1 MKTVK
6 PRMTLLSATISALVL
21 VGCQSEPRYEG
32 QQVTVPRQQQ
42 VTVPEA
48 APIGVVTGARNGSA
62 QERTLVAQ
70 DMVGQAW
77 GPALVKMAPPQFTS
91 TERYQGF
98 ADNGVVSTREQPL
111 STFSID
117 VDTGSYSNVRR
128 FLESGQL
135 PPVDAVRTEELV
147 NYFAYDY
154 PVDTAGE
161 VPFSVYTEVAPS
173 PWNAGRHLLHIGI
186 QAVVPE
192 VEEPP
197 ARNLVFLVD
206 VSGSM
211 HQPDKLPLLVSSLK
225 LLTRQLDANDRISLV
240 VYAGGAGVVLEPTPG
255 DQQAAILRA
264 LDSLQAGGGTNGA
277 AGIKEAYALAEAH
290 FVEGGINRVL
300 LATDGDFNV
309 GLSDVDALKRLIE
322 AKRRSGISLT
332 TLGFGT
338 GNYNDHLMEQLA
350 DIGNGNY
357 AYIDSIHE
365 ARKVLVE
372 ELGATLQTVA
382 SDVKIQIEF
391 NPAQVAEYRLV
402 GYENRVLANEDFN
415 NDKVDA
421 GEIGAGH
428 SVTALYELTL
438 VGSDA
443 RMVDPL
449 RYVQPAEVV
458 LEASEELAFLKLRY
472 KRPGSERSELIE
484 RPLTRE
490 QLVAEVGETS
500 NNFRFAAAVAGF
512 GQLLR
517 GNVASGDFGW
527 NEVLSLAEGA
537 QGADVSGYRS
547 GFIGLLRTTR
557 LLAEN

>member
-1 MKTVK
+1 MRSVRRTLLLTAMASGAPGLVWLYYAWVCCRVLPGRLARHASGTAGAAECDIVSQANQLTPFPHTLRLQAHGTTTEEPVMKTVK

-42 VTVPEA
+42 VTVRYA
-48 APIGVVTGARNGSA
+48 APLGVVTGARIGSA

-290 FVEGGINRVL
+290 FVEGGINRV
-300 LATDGDFNV
+300 
-309 GLSDVDALKRLIE
+309 
-322 AKRRSGISLT
+322 
-332 TLGFGT
+332 
-338 GNYNDHLMEQLA
+338 
-350 DIGNGNY
+350 
-357 AYIDSIHE
+357 
-365 ARKVLVE
+365 
-372 ELGATLQTVA
+372 
-382 SDVKIQIEF
+382 
-391 NPAQVAEYRLV
+391 
-402 GYENRVLANEDFN
+402 
-415 NDKVDA
+415 
-421 GEIGAGH
+421 
-428 SVTALYELTL
+428 
-438 VGSDA
+438 
-443 RMVDPL
+443 
-449 RYVQPAEVV
+449 
-458 LEASEELAFLKLRY
+458 
-472 KRPGSERSELIE
+472 
-484 RPLTRE
+484 
-490 QLVAEVGETS
+490 
-500 NNFRFAAAVAGF
+500 
-512 GQLLR
+512 
-517 GNVASGDFGW
+517 
-527 NEVLSLAEGA
+527 
-537 QGADVSGYRS
+537 
-547 GFIGLLRTTR
+547 
-557 LLAEN
+557 

>member
-1 MKTVK
+1 
-6 PRMTLLSATISALVL
+6 
-21 VGCQSEPRYEG
+21 
-32 QQVTVPRQQQ
+32 
-42 VTVPEA
+42 
-48 APIGVVTGARNGSA
+48 
-62 QERTLVAQ
+62 
-70 DMVGQAW
+70 
-77 GPALVKMAPPQFTS
+77 
-91 TERYQGF
+91 
-98 ADNGVVSTREQPL
+98 
-111 STFSID
+111 
-117 VDTGSYSNVRR
+117 
-128 FLESGQL
+128 
-135 PPVDAVRTEELV
+135 
-147 NYFAYDY
+147 
-154 PVDTAGE
+154 
-161 VPFSVYTEVAPS
+161 
-173 PWNAGRHLLHIGI
+173 
-186 QAVVPE
+186 
-192 VEEPP
+192 
-197 ARNLVFLVD
+197 
-206 VSGSM
+206 
-211 HQPDKLPLLVSSLK
+211 QPDKLPLLVSSLK

-484 RPLTRE
+484 RPLARE

-527 NEVLSLAEGA
+527 NEVLSLAEG
-537 QGADVSGYRS
+537 
-547 GFIGLLRTTR
+547 
-557 LLAEN
+557 

>member
-1 MKTVK
+1 
-6 PRMTLLSATISALVL
+6 
-21 VGCQSEPRYEG
+21 
-32 QQVTVPRQQQ
+32 
-42 VTVPEA
+42 
-48 APIGVVTGARNGSA
+48 
-62 QERTLVAQ
+62 
-70 DMVGQAW
+70 
-77 GPALVKMAPPQFTS
+77 S

-128 FLESGQL
+128 FLENGQL

-173 PWNAGRHLLHIGI
+173 PWNAGRTLLHIGI
-186 QAVVPE
+186 EAVVPE

-240 VYAGGAGVVLEPTPG
+240 VYAGGTGVILEPTAG

-277 AGIKEAYALAEAH
+277 AGIEEAYALAEAH

-357 AYIDSIHE
+357 AYIDSINE
-365 ARKVLVE
+365 ARK
-372 ELGATLQTVA
+372 
-382 SDVKIQIEF
+382 
-391 NPAQVAEYRLV
+391 
-402 GYENRVLANEDFN
+402 
-415 NDKVDA
+415 
-421 GEIGAGH
+421 
-428 SVTALYELTL
+428 
-438 VGSDA
+438 
-443 RMVDPL
+443 
-449 RYVQPAEVV
+449 
-458 LEASEELAFLKLRY
+458 
-472 KRPGSERSELIE
+472 
-484 RPLTRE
+484 
-490 QLVAEVGETS
+490 
-500 NNFRFAAAVAGF
+500 
-512 GQLLR
+512 
-517 GNVASGDFGW
+517 
-527 NEVLSLAEGA
+527 
-537 QGADVSGYRS
+537 
-547 GFIGLLRTTR
+547 
-557 LLAEN
+557 

>member
-1 MKTVK
+1 MKTIK

-32 QQVTVPRQQQ
+32 QQVTVP
-42 VTVPEA
+42 EA
-48 APIGVVTGARNGSA
+48 APIGVVTGARIGSA

-128 FLESGQL
+128 FLENGQL

-438 VGSDA
+438 VDSDA

-449 RYVQPAEVV
+449 RYARPVD
-458 LEASEELAFLKLRY
+458 ASGIASDELAFLKLRY

-484 RPLTRE
+484 RPLARQ
-490 QLVAEVGETS
+490 QLISEAGATS
-500 NNFRFAAAVAGF
+500 DNFRFAAAVAGF

-517 GNVASGDFGW
+517 GNVSAGDFGW
-527 NEVLSLAEGA
+527 DEVLELAEGA
-537 QGADVSGYRS
+537 KGADVSGYRN
-547 GFIGLLRTTR
+547 GFIALLRTTR